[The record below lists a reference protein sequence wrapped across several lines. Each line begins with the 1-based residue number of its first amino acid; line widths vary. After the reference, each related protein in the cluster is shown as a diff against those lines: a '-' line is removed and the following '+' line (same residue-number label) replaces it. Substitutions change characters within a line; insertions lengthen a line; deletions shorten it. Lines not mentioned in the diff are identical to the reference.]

1 MPKYRGDYNPI
12 DDPSLRD
19 LAEGKDLAD
28 QIGREME
35 EIYALTDPIQWG
47 EYGYPVSD
55 PEQLLVAIEDIRRKL
70 APLPKPEQEQQ
81 ERSIRT
87 LAERVRRVYPEFVTD
102 LVERYG
108 QARSRGR
115 DSHTS
120 ERTIQDIIQKA
131 TDEAE
136 NIQSY
141 YLADYLVKIIDQDRR
156 FRLFVKEPM
165 YYVFEREARALET
178 ELFDA
183 AYPAEFWNPSI
194 SIGDAGEAKKE
205 LDEKIETFQSAVLRL
220 AQLAEEMHDPLV
232 KDVAKD
238 AIARAESLLKRFR
251 DRVNEPDEYQPR
263 QESQTANN
271 LEGAYQ
277 LFGFLPSANPTKQE
291 VTKRYLE
298 LAKINHPD
306 IVGDEGTKRMA
317 NINAAMQIIRKTW
330 NESQN

>member
-19 LAEGKDLAD
+19 LAEGKDLSD
-28 QIGREME
+28 QIKREME

-47 EYGYPVSD
+47 EFGYPVSD
-55 PEQLLVAIEDIRRKL
+55 PEQLLVTVDYIRRKL
-70 APLPKPEQEQQ
+70 SPLPKPEQDQL

-108 QARSRGR
+108 HARSRGR
-115 DSHTS
+115 EPHTR
-120 ERTIQDIIQKA
+120 EQAIQEIIQKA

-136 NIQSY
+136 NIQPY
-141 YLADYLVKIIDQDRR
+141 FIADYLVKIIDQDRR
-156 FRLFVKEPM
+156 LRLFVKEPM
-165 YYVFEREARALET
+165 YYVFEREARALERD
-178 ELFDA
+178 LFDSV
-183 AYPAEFWNPSI
+183 YLGEFWNPSMA
-194 SIGDAGEAKKE
+194 IGDAGEAKKD
-205 LDEKIETFQSAVLRL
+205 LNEKIEMFQSAVLRL
-220 AQLAEEMHDPLV
+220 TQLAWEMHDPLV

-238 AIARAESLLKRFR
+238 AILRVEAFLKRFI
-251 DRVNEPDEYQPR
+251 DRVNEPDVYQPR
-263 QESQTANN
+263 QEDQTANN
-271 LEGAYQ
+271 LEATYQ
-277 LFGFLPSANPTKQE
+277 LFGFLPSAQPTKQE

-330 NESQN
+330 DESHN